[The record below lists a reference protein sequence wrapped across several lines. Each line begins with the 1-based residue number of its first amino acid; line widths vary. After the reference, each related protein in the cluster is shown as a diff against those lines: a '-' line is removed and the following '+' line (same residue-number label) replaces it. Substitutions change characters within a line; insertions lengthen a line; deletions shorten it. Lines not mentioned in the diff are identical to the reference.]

1 MSSSD
6 ELNVQVIGDENVQF
20 DLTFKIIIVGDSGVG
35 KSCLSLRAI
44 KNYFED
50 FYSPTIGFEF
60 LSYNLQIND
69 KKIKLQLW
77 DTCGQEAYR
86 SLITSFY
93 KNSSLAIMV
102 YSVDSEQSFNN
113 IETWLNDIKTQASP
127 DIKIIL
133 VGNKV
138 DLEDKRQIKKE
149 KGEEFSR
156 MHDLNFFCETSAKSG
171 FNAQNLFMEAGKIL
185 YNEHN
190 KTKDNITRP
199 GSLASTPYV
208 NQMTSPVLIDEEEER
223 PAKKKWCCL

>member
-1 MSSSD
+1 MSSSE

-113 IETWLNDIKTQASP
+113 IETWLNDIKTQSSP

-133 VGNKV
+133 IGNKV
-138 DLEDKRQIKKE
+138 DLEDKRQVTKAE
-149 KGEEFSR
+149 GEDFCKS
-156 MHDLNFFCETSAKSG
+156 HDLNFFCETSAKTG
-171 FNAQNLFMEAGKIL
+171 FNAENLFIEAGKIL
-185 YNEHN
+185 YKEHI

-208 NQMTSPVLIDEEEER
+208 NGMSSPVLIDEEEER
-223 PAKKKWCCL
+223 PSKKGCCQ